1 MPTAMPTATMTAAEW
16 MAANKG
22 KYKTADELARACMQA
37 TGRTK
42 NGRLYQRAREI
53 MREQPPLAKP
63 PARSPAR
70 RRRDLDELRDKLDLS
85 YIIPKAIGAVI
96 EKFILGGGWLYDREM
111 LEEVCARVPKA
122 RSRWSQYRDDERWA
136 KYQVG
141 VEGKLIWVDPKNRED
156 VERMRAT

>member
-1 MPTAMPTATMTAAEW
+1 MPAATATMTAAEW
-16 MAANKG
+16 MAANKS
-22 KYKTADELARACMQA
+22 KYRTSSDLARACMQA
-37 TGRTK
+37 TGHSKCGKVYR
-42 NGRLYQRAREI
+42 QAREI
-53 MREQPPLAKP
+53 MREQVAAKS

-85 YIIPKAIGAVI
+85 YIIPKAISEVI
-96 EKFILGGGWLYDREM
+96 ERFVTGGGWLYDREM

-136 KYQVG
+136 KYQVK
-141 VEGKLIWVDPKNRED
+141 VEEKLIWVDPKNRED